1 MSLTRVLMQAGGP
14 GRGVAPSSGRRRRL
28 AAIPALGTVL
38 VMALAAQPAAAQ
50 HSDEVVRRAA
60 ADGRSLPVIVRYRD
74 AAALTRGRGMLAGRG
89 AAVRRQHRGIEGVG
103 LTASGATLRALLES
117 GDVKGVSYDA
127 PMRALQVAG
136 APPMPVSIDGSGAA
150 AARERYHV
158 DGGGVRVAVLDSGV
172 QPHADLPA
180 ARIAA
185 FVDFVNGRPA
195 PYDDYGHGTHVA
207 GLIAGAGTVS
217 AGRYTGAAPGAEIV
231 ALKVLDA
238 DGAGSTST
246 VLAALDWV
254 EDNAAAYRIRVVNLS
269 IGHPVH
275 EAAADDPLVAMVE
288 RLSRK
293 GIVVV
298 ASAGNMG
305 FDTAAGKA
313 VYQSITSPG
322 NAPSAITVGAAHT
335 HGSDRRS
342 DDTVARFSSHGPTA
356 FDQLAKPDLVAPGQA
371 VVSLAAAGSTLLS
384 SYPQFEVEQGYF
396 RLNGTSMAAPVVAGA
411 AALMLDGNPDLSAHT
426 VKAVLQFTAQQLPEA
441 DALTQG
447 AGSLNVAGAVRLA
460 QLIDPDRRLNR
471 YWLRLP
477 EPPNP
482 FDELF
487 GEQAAWG
494 KQVFWRDRAVT
505 GDSAYVR
512 LRAWDDEIP
521 WSQNIVWATGSN
533 IVWAT
538 ATRAQNIVWATSRNI
553 VWATAGNIVW
563 ATGSNIVWATANN
576 IVWATGSNIVWATG
590 NNIVWATDTLV
601 RGTSDAWGLQPAA
614 VSGFDTAVG
623 LGPNLTS
630 GQNIVWATGSNI
642 VWATGSNIVW
652 ATGSNIVWA
661 TTSSHD
667 VLTWEG

>member
-1 MSLTRVLMQAGGP
+1 
-14 GRGVAPSSGRRRRL
+14 
-28 AAIPALGTVL
+28 
-38 VMALAAQPAAAQ
+38 MALTGQPAAAQ
-50 HSDEVVRRAA
+50 HSDEIVRRAA
-60 ADGRSLPVIVRYRD
+60 VDGRSLPVIVRYKD

-89 AAVRRQHRGIEGVG
+89 AIVRRQHRGVQGVG

-117 GDVKGVSYDA
+117 GDVEGVSYDS

-136 APPMPVSIDGSGAA
+136 APAMPVSIDSSGAA

-185 FVDFVNGRPA
+185 FVDFVNGRA
-195 PYDDYGHGTHVA
+195 TPYDDYGHGTHVA
-207 GLIAGAGTVS
+207 GLIAGAGTAS
-217 AGRYTGAAPGAEIV
+217 TGRYTGAAPGAEIV

-238 DGAGSTST
+238 EGAGSTST

-298 ASAGNMG
+298 VSAGNMG
-305 FDTAAGKA
+305 FDTAAGQA

-335 HGSDRRS
+335 HGSDARS
-342 DDTVARFSSHGPTA
+342 DDTVAPFSSHGPTA

-371 VVSLAAAGSTLLS
+371 VVSLAAGGSTLLS
-384 SYPQFEVEQGYF
+384 SYPQFEVEPGYF

-411 AALMLDGNPDLSAHT
+411 AALMLDGNPGLSAHT
-426 VKAVLQFTAQQLPEA
+426 VKAVLQFTAQQLPA
-441 DALTQG
+441 IDALTQG

-487 GEQAAWG
+487 GEQAAWSR
-494 KQVFWRDRAVT
+494 QVFWGDRAVT

-512 LRAWDDEIP
+512 LRAWEDNRA

-538 ATRAQNIVWATSRNI
+538 DVRAQNIVWATSRNI

-563 ATGSNIVWATANN
+563 ATARNIVWATANN
-576 IVWATGSNIVWATG
+576 IVWATRLTGQNIVWATG
-590 NNIVWATDTLV
+590 SNIVWATDTLV
-601 RGTSDAWGLQPAA
+601 RGTSDAWGLQPAV

-623 LGPNLTS
+623 LGPSLTS